1 MANQTNE
8 SSVRLRRAQER
19 SSRRSALRAG
29 VFLVLAVVAA
39 AGAAVLLSQRFDEQ
53 IAEIKESQVVTTPV
67 VVADSDI
74 PLGTVLSIDL
84 LKVVKWPE
92 AAVPTGKF
100 DVAEDL
106 VDRVVVTQI
115 YKGEPVLASKLADP
129 EAGSGLAA
137 ILPPGM
143 LAVAVRVDD
152 VVGVAGFIHP
162 GDRVDIIVTMK
173 PDDRPDSVPTSK
185 IIMQNMTVLTV
196 GTQLNRGEK
205 KNANKPTPT
214 TVATLMVT
222 PEQAEGLALA
232 AAQGQLLLALRSALF
247 DETVKTA
254 GMVASELMPRILN
267 KASRVGRGAA
277 LAKPT
282 TPAAAATPAT
292 PALPPGD
299 IVEILRGDRFEQ
311 RRFEGKKDKDK
322 EKVTQ

>member
-1 MANQTNE
+1 MATQTNE

-19 SSRRSALRAG
+19 SSRRSALRAAI
-29 VFLVLAVVAA
+29 FLVLAVVAA
-39 AGAAVLLSQRFDEQ
+39 AGTAVLLSQRYDEQ
-53 IAEIKESQVVTTPV
+53 MAEIKEAQVVTTMV
-67 VVADSDI
+67 VVADVDI
-74 PLGTVLSIDL
+74 PLGTVLSVEL
-84 LKVVKWPE
+84 LKAVNWPE
-92 AAVPTGKF
+92 AAAPTGKF
-100 DVAEDL
+100 ETVEDL

-162 GDRVDIIVTMK
+162 GDRVDIIVTMR
-173 PDDRPDSVPTSK
+173 PDDRADSVPTSK

-196 GTQLNRGEK
+196 GAQLNRADK
-205 KNANKPTPT
+205 KSASKPMPT

-232 AAQGQLLLALRSALF
+232 ATQGQLLLALRSALF

-254 GMVASELMPRILN
+254 GMVASELMPRILS
-267 KASRVGRGAA
+267 KARTINRGG
-277 LAKPT
+277 AKPT
-282 TPAAAATPAT
+282 PPAAAAVTPVQ
-292 PALPPGD
+292 PPPGD
-299 IVEILRGDRFEQ
+299 EVEILRGDRFEK
-311 RRFEGKKDKDK
+311 RRFEDKKGKDK
-322 EKVTQ
+322 EKEKVTP